1 MKKELFLLFNVI
13 VVLLF
18 LLHYTLFVHLTFVKN
33 DYTYAFILLIPAI
46 LVSSYI
52 FTVIASEV
60 KESQDKKLEH
70 LIKESLH
77 EINLPISTIE
87 ANIEMLNRKLKD
99 EKSITRINRIKKAL
113 KRLKRLYNL
122 LSYNLKKEVLQIEK
136 EEFDLSLLIKE
147 RVEFF
152 QALNRNSFILEL
164 KKLKIYV
171 DKIGL
176 EQAIDNIIENA
187 MKYSNRDGNIKITIK
202 DNKLTIQDSG
212 IGIDENEMQL
222 VFQRYYQS
230 DNSNSG
236 DGIGLS
242 IVKKYCDS
250 EGIGLYIQSKKGVGT
265 KVELDFTKVVRKD

>member
-18 LLHYTLFVHLTFVKN
+18 LLHYTLFVHLNFVKN

-46 LVSSYI
+46 LLSGYI
-52 FTVIASEV
+52 FTVIATEV

-87 ANIEMLNRKLKD
+87 ANIDMLSRKVEDK
-99 EKSITRINRIKKAL
+99 KSATRINRIKEAL

-122 LSYNLKKEVLQIEK
+122 LSYNLKKEVLKIEK

-147 RVEFF
+147 RIEFF
-152 QALNRNSFILEL
+152 QELNRNSFVLEL
-164 KKLKIYV
+164 KELKIYV

-176 EQAIDNIIENA
+176 E
-187 MKYSNRDGNIKITIK
+187 
-202 DNKLTIQDSG
+202 
-212 IGIDENEMQL
+212 
-222 VFQRYYQS
+222 
-230 DNSNSG
+230 
-236 DGIGLS
+236 
-242 IVKKYCDS
+242 
-250 EGIGLYIQSKKGVGT
+250 
-265 KVELDFTKVVRKD
+265 

>member
-18 LLHYTLFVHLTFVKN
+18 LLHYTLFVHLNFVKN

-46 LVSSYI
+46 LLSGYI
-52 FTVIASEV
+52 FTVIATEV

-87 ANIEMLNRKLKD
+87 ANIDMLSRKVEDK
-99 EKSITRINRIKKAL
+99 KSATRINRIKEAL

-122 LSYNLKKEVLQIEK
+122 LSYNLKKEVLKIEK
-136 EEFDLSLLIKE
+136 EEFDLSLLVKE
-147 RVEFF
+147 RIEFF
-152 QALNRNSFILEL
+152 QELNRNSFVLEL
-164 KKLKIYV
+164 KELKIYV

-187 MKYSNRDGNIKITIK
+187 MKYSNRDDIIKITIDK
-202 DNKLTIQDSG
+202 NRLIIEDSG

-236 DGIGLS
+236 EGIGLS

-250 EGIGLYIQSKKGVGT
+250 EGIGLHIYSKKGIGT
-265 KVELDFTKVVRKD
+265 KVDLDFSKVVRKD